1 MFFFFFYFG
10 TIMLNGLCLP
20 FAEKCFLKK
29 KNSLMSKTFFVS
41 FCPYQEQWLF
51 LLNVKSVVRDKFA
64 LISDVRL
71 PLPDQKAKSPF
82 ASNHLEFGGK
92 QSALTYLSRN
102 IFKTKKNEFVCTVC
116 ETSSRQKEKKITLV
130 TFSVSK
136 FVISFSS
143 NDLTFNDVLQLNMML
158 QTNALFN
165 CSSKDAIIVSKL
177 DFLENVFFVFRQK

>member
-1 MFFFFFYFG
+1 
-10 TIMLNGLCLP
+10 MLNGLCLP
-20 FAEKCFLKK
+20 FAEKCFEEKK
-29 KNSLMSKTFFVS
+29 SLMSKTFFVS

-116 ETSSRQKEKKITLV
+116 ETSSRQKAKKNNSSAFHISSLSQSQSLLFLLV
-130 TFSVSK
+130 
-136 FVISFSS
+136 
-143 NDLTFNDVLQLNMML
+143 
-158 QTNALFN
+158 QT
-165 CSSKDAIIVSKL
+165 I
-177 DFLENVFFVFRQK
+177 